1 MAAIHDSVGK
11 FCPDNWTE
19 RKMYQP
25 MVQNKLL
32 STIQAY
38 SLGFLTGNP
47 MPWKRFWLFCLFHA
61 SLSIVACSVQLVY
74 TKFPNR
80 VIHRALRVC
89 RTRSRDPGYFVKE
102 HNRRWPRYIG
112 PYGRPD
118 EFVKGHDRAQNDGRT
133 NMNEQATKRLTMA
146 QAIIAFLKN
155 QYVERDGREQPFFA
169 GCFGI
174 FGHGNIA
181 GIGQAL
187 QQMPEFRYYQA
198 RNEQAMVHITAAY
211 AKPK

>member
-1 MAAIHDSVGK
+1 MGAGRDKSAPTGVRMHVLMCMIALHGGGRASARTGLHMPPFPAPWDAIHDSVGK
-11 FCPDNWTE
+11 FCTDNWTE
-19 RKMYQP
+19 RKRYQP

-47 MPWKRFWLFCLFHA
+47 MPWKRFCLFCLFHA

-133 NMNEQATKRLTMA
+133 NMNEQATK
-146 QAIIAFLKN
+146 
-155 QYVERDGREQPFFA
+155 
-169 GCFGI
+169 
-174 FGHGNIA
+174 
-181 GIGQAL
+181 
-187 QQMPEFRYYQA
+187 
-198 RNEQAMVHITAAY
+198 
-211 AKPK
+211 